1 MNPEVEMIKYFW
13 QDKGDLERFTG
24 WEEIKPKYPEVAK
37 AWDDYKISM
46 KILDC
51 VVKCLGDD

>member
-1 MNPEVEMIKYFW
+1 MGDVAMLKYFW
-13 QDKGDLERFTG
+13 QDKGNLERWVG
-24 WEEIKPKYPEVAK
+24 WEETKAKYPEVVK

-51 VVKCLGDD
+51 VIECLEDDD